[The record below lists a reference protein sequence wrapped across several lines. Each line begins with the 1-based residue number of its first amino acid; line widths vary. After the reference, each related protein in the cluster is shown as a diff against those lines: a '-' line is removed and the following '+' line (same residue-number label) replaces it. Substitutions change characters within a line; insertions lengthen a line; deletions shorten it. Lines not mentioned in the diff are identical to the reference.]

1 MQSIVFALAGLTLVY
16 FLALNLLYL
25 VFTLIA
31 WRDVTR
37 HLRRR
42 RFEPADE
49 VFASPLTP
57 GVSVLLPAY
66 NEEVGVVDAV
76 RSLLALRYP
85 MHEVIVVNDGSKDG
99 TLAVLQEAF
108 DLVPVRKALR
118 QTIPTR
124 AVRAAYVSRSHR
136 NLWVVDK
143 ENGGKADA
151 LNAALSAA
159 RHPYVCAVDGDSLIE
174 EDALLRVALP
184 VLENPGTTVA
194 TGGMV
199 RIANGC
205 RVQGGRVLEVRL
217 PRNHLARLQVV
228 EYFRAFFM
236 GRTGWSRLN
245 SLFIISGAFGLF
257 DRSVVEAVGGWWT
270 DTAGDDLEIV
280 VRIQRRLREQGEEFR
295 IEFVPDPVC
304 WTEAPEDLKTLARQR
319 SRWQRAVG
327 ETLWRHRGAIGNP
340 RLGIFGVVAL
350 PYVLIFEFLGPVIEL
365 AGYVSVPVFASLGL
379 LSTRFLIAFLTV
391 ALLLGTLLSIA
402 ALALEEFSFRRHE
415 RGRDAAV
422 LIAYSLLENF
432 GFRQLQN
439 IWRLR
444 AYWDLARGKKQW
456 GEQRRKGFG
465 GPPPEAPLPPA

>member
-1 MQSIVFALAGLTLVY
+1 MHGPIVVLAGITLVY
-16 FLALNLLYL
+16 FLVLNALYV
-25 VFTLIA
+25 VFTAIA
-31 WRDVTR
+31 WREVTR
-37 HLRRR
+37 HVRRR
-42 RFEPADE
+42 RFEPSDE
-49 VFASPLTP
+49 IFASPLTP
-57 GVSVLLPAY
+57 GISVLLPAF

-85 MHEVIVVNDGSKDG
+85 RHEVIVTNDGSTDG
-99 TLAVLQEAF
+99 TLEVLREAF
-108 DLVPVRKALR
+108 ELVPVRKALR
-118 QTIPTR
+118 STIPI
-124 AVRAAYVSRSHR
+124 APLRAAYVSRRHP
-136 NLWVVDK
+136 NLWVLDK

-151 LNAALSAA
+151 LNAALAAA

-184 VLENPGTTVA
+184 VLEDPGVIVA

-205 RVQGGRVLEVRL
+205 RVDHGRVLEVGL

-257 DRSVVEAVGGWWT
+257 ERSVVEAAGGWWT
-270 DTAGDDLEIV
+270 ETAGDDMEIV
-280 VRIQRRLREQGEEFR
+280 VRLQRRLREQGEEFR
-295 IEFVPDPVC
+295 VEFVPDPVC
-304 WTEAPEDLKTLARQR
+304 WTEVPEDLRSLARQR
-319 SRWQRAVG
+319 ARWQRAVG
-327 ETLWRHRGAIGNP
+327 ETLWRHRRAIGNP
-340 RLGIFGVVAL
+340 RLGVFGLVAL
-350 PYVLIFEFLGPVIEL
+350 PYVLVFEFLGPVIEL
-365 AGYVSVPVFASLGL
+365 AGYLSIPLFAALGL
-379 LSTRFLIAFLTV
+379 LSKLFLVAFLAV

-415 RGRDAAV
+415 RGRDAALLV
-422 LIAYSLLENF
+422 LYSLLENF

-444 AYWDLARGKKQW
+444 AYLDLARGKKQW
-456 GEQRRKGFG
+456 GEQRRKGFQA
-465 GPPPEAPLPPA
+465 PPPEAPLPD